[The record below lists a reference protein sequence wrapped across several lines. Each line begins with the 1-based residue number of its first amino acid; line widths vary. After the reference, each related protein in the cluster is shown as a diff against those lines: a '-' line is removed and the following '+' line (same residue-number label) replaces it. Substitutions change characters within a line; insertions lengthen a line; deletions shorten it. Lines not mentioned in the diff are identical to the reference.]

1 MRRMVALSS
10 FCPVSHGHHWGVS
23 VSAFPIFRPP
33 QDARKSQNVNP
44 SIALCKSLVPLDTTK
59 RPQYAGG
66 MAKRKLRTGAVEA
79 VFRNFPGTLTELAC
93 ELGVTVSAL
102 SQWHRIPAE
111 HVIKVEELTEISR
124 YKLRPDIFGRAPK
137 KSSANDRRAA

>member
-1 MRRMVALSS
+1 MAN
-10 FCPVSHGHHWGVS
+10 
-23 VSAFPIFRPP
+23 
-33 QDARKSQNVNP
+33 RKP
-44 SIALCKSLVPLDTTK
+44 
-59 RPQYAGG
+59 
-66 MAKRKLRTGAVEA
+66 RTGTVEA
-79 VFRNFPGTLTELAC
+79 VFRNFPGTLTELAS

-137 KSSANDRRAA
+137 KSDTRAAA